1 MSHTPKNCIIVFMRA
16 KHHMPVFLYDKACDI
31 VQNLWRVSLKRKF
44 NSKHVLD
51 KNQGPKIC
59 SLEDREPWMN
69 VTDQNVP
76 DQSVLWK
83 PVIQSAQLKISSYT
97 HNTTIYENTQIP

>member
-1 MSHTPKNCIIVFMRA
+1 MRA
-16 KHHMPVFLYDKACDI
+16 KHHMPVFLYDKAFDI

-51 KNQGPKIC
+51 KNQGPKIY

-69 VTDQNVP
+69 VTDQNW
-76 DQSVLWK
+76 S
-83 PVIQSAQLKISSYT
+83 ISFMETS
-97 HNTTIYENTQIP
+97 NPISTIENK